1 MQVKP
6 LAAAH
11 GGNGRRRIL
20 SHGVRE
26 GGRKCFGGCG
36 GDRAGVGHGA
46 TGAVHGGGGCI
57 LTAEWGLWVPR
68 QRTSS
73 VVLRR

>member
-1 MQVKP
+1 MAVV
-6 LAAAH
+6 AY
-11 GGNGRRRIL
+11 IL

-57 LTAEWGLWVPR
+57 LTAEWGL
-68 QRTSS
+68 
-73 VVLRR
+73 